1 LYHTPPAFSIYVTD
15 LVLEWLEE
23 QGGLDVVAR
32 RNREQASRLYERI
45 DVSEVL
51 NCRCDP
57 AARSTMNVVFSA
69 GSPEADQKFL
79 SRCQAAG
86 VVGLKGHRSVGGLRA
101 SLYNAQTDAA
111 IDRLLE
117 VIDAFEAE
125 ATE

>member
-1 LYHTPPAFSIYVTD
+1 
-15 LVLEWLEE
+15 
-23 QGGLDVVAR
+23 
-32 RNREQASRLYERI
+32 
-45 DVSEVL
+45 
-51 NCRCDP
+51 
-57 AARSTMNVVFSA
+57 MNVVFST
-69 GSPEADQKFL
+69 GSPEADQNFL
-79 SRCQAAG
+79 SHCQAGG